1 MSISI
6 LSSQIKGEVAE
17 TFNQPTIIISVCF
30 LFQLFVSPDINYEFQ
45 VLKQ

>member
-6 LSSQIKGEVAE
+6 LSSQIREVAE